1 MNFIS
6 NGGTKTVMFN
16 LKITKRTASGSL
28 GRLRLLKGRL
38 RRLITAAEKNH
49 WWMPEDDGFEGQK
62 TN

>member
-6 NGGTKTVMFN
+6 NEAQKTVMFDHE
-16 LKITKRTASGSL
+16 LTKRTASGSL

-49 WWMPEDDGFEGQK
+49 WWMSEDDGFEGQK